1 MKGDSTLSKDKERNT
16 ENNGGELDPKVK
28 SDLEKHKYTHVP
40 ANLIDRM
47 NEISEKEK
55 TTRASIYR
63 TTSKSKP
70 TKKEVVATSSIST
83 SIIIVLILLS
93 ILVLVILAGI
103 IISLTIDK
111 SGKMLNMLPQPI
123 ASILQQSN
131 NTPINQIPDDRVY
144 VTGSGRTQDT
154 DRQSSRYNNQ
164 SYNQDVY
171 KDRNGSP
178 ALFDLS
184 SDSKIANLITSIG
197 NPDIYDRDGLTLMH
211 HLVRDNKL
219 PGIQQLIARGADVDK
234 PDILENTPLMYAA
247 RYGNTAVIQNLLDYG
262 ANINALSLNG
272 NTALSIAADNG
283 DAPML
288 SFLKRKGANAEL
300 IDKNGNS
307 PIMKSSS
314 KGHVD
319 ATKRLIEQNVL
330 LNNRN
335 NGGKTALALAA
346 ENGHG
351 RVVKLLL
358 EAGADPLITDNLG
371 KDPIGNAE
379 KFNHDNT
386 ADIIKKF
393 IAQ

>member
-1 MKGDSTLSKDKERNT
+1 MSKDKDKNIDDS
-16 ENNGGELDPKVK
+16 GDELYPKDN
-28 SDLEKHKYTHVP
+28 SNLGKHKYSGISSKLV
-40 ANLIDRM
+40 DRM

-63 TTSKSKP
+63 TSSKSKP
-70 TKKEVVATSSIST
+70 TKKITQSSSNITTSVIV
-83 SIIIVLILLS
+83 VLILLS
-93 ILVLVILAGI
+93 VLVLVILAGI

-111 SGKMLNMLPQPI
+111 SGKMLNLLPQPI
-123 ASILQQSN
+123 ASILKQSN
-131 NTPINQIPDDRVY
+131 NMPVNRVPA
-144 VTGSGRTQDT
+144 TGGENTQYI

-164 SYNQDVY
+164 SYNQEVY
-171 KDRNGSP
+171 KDRDGNP

-184 SDSKIANLITSIG
+184 SDSKIANLIKSIG
-197 NPDIYDRDGLTLMH
+197 NPDIYDKNGLTLMH

-219 PGIQQLIARGADVDK
+219 DVIQQLIARGADVNK
-234 PDILENTPLMYAA
+234 PDILENTPLMYAS
-247 RYGNTAVIQNLLDYG
+247 RYGNTSAIQNLLDYG
-262 ANINALSLNG
+262 ADINALSLNG
-272 NTALSIAADNG
+272 NTALSIAADSG

-288 SFLKRKGANAEL
+288 SFLKREGADAEL

-314 KGHVD
+314 RGHANV
-319 ATKRLIEQNVL
+319 TKRLIEQNVL

-335 NGGKTALALAA
+335 NSGKTALALAA

-351 RVVKLLL
+351 RVVELLL
-358 EAGADPLITDNLG
+358 EAGADPSISDNLG
-371 KDPIGNAE
+371 QDPIKNAE